1 MQTPRPNQANIVAL
15 PLVAKASGNP
25 ITSGSV
31 NFYLIALDGTNIGK
45 WFKGSDNTW
54 QVAEAIAGVGTHKA
68 DGDWWI
74 TLASAAWTINTR
86 YRLYAKES
94 GDLHIP
100 VKEEI
105 QCKTVFV
112 GSGAIT
118 FTYTLTSSVDPFLPI
133 PDADVW
139 VTTDVSG
146 AIVIAS
152 GKTDQNGQVVF
163 YLDAGTVYVWRQ
175 KSGWDFDNPDTE
187 VIS

>member
-15 PLVAKASGNP
+15 PLVAKASGGP
-25 ITSGSV
+25 ITSGNV
-31 NFYLIALDGTNIGK
+31 NFYLIALDGTNAGK
-45 WFKGSDNTW
+45 WFRGNDNSW
-54 QVAEAIAGVGTHKA
+54 QVAEALAGAGTHKA
-68 DGDWWI
+68 DGDWWV
-74 TLASAAWTINTR
+74 TLATAAWSINIR
-86 YRLYAKES
+86 YRLYAKEN

-105 QCKTVFV
+105 QCKSVFV

-118 FTYTLTSSVDPFLPI
+118 FTYTLTSSVDPFPPI
-133 PDADVW
+133 PDADIW
-139 VTTDVSG
+139 VTSDIGG

-152 GKTDQNGQVVF
+152 GRTDQNGQIVF

-175 KSGWDFDNPDTE
+175 KSGWDFTNPDTE